1 MKSDKTQAITDVS
14 INELSLVFGKK
25 DGLTYRPINPEAK
38 VLAIKSG
45 QITGSLLGGDL
56 ADKVKAAI
64 AAKKAPA
71 DAVEK
76 GAYSD
81 LIEFE
86 GSKYDAVSQL
96 LAVVYSDLSNIFWLF
111 DDDTRKSATE
121 TIIDNFLSALDEVR
135 STGEPSDTSDKA
147 GARHSKKDREHIDAI
162 QKSHAEMAEHIGALT
177 SSEDDP
183 DDDDDDDAGKAGL
196 AIAARGITH
205 ADPGYLGEAKFPLDT
220 VENVKAAI
228 THFAD
233 KANLDPYK
241 EPQQKKIAAR
251 IELAKKA
258 LKIEDEA
265 PAEPV
270 VDEEKPVSLDTKA
283 MTEALAPFGKALELL
298 AKGLDEFKS
307 SVDTRFNEVA
317 TAQTEIAK
325 ATAATNKSKL
335 ELANAAI
342 AAARKTSA
350 TGAIPT
356 VDEKGETHDP
366 TDTGEPPPPPAITG
380 NYQTDVMGII
390 KSGRRNR
397 RVVGVS

>member
-64 AAKKAPA
+64 AAKKTPA

-135 STGEPSDTSDKA
+135 STGEPGDPSGKA

-177 SSEDDP
+177 SSE
-183 DDDDDDDAGKAGL
+183 DDDDAGKAGL

-265 PAEPV
+265 PASDVSPAEEPASTIA
-270 VDEEKPVSLDTKA
+270 PTLDAKA
-283 MTEALAPFGKALELL
+283 MGDALAPFGKALELL

>member
-1 MKSDKTQAITDVS
+1 
-14 INELSLVFGKK
+14 
-25 DGLTYRPINPEAK
+25 
-38 VLAIKSG
+38 
-45 QITGSLLGGDL
+45 
-56 ADKVKAAI
+56 
-64 AAKKAPA
+64 
-71 DAVEK
+71 
-76 GAYSD
+76 
-81 LIEFE
+81 
-86 GSKYDAVSQL
+86 
-96 LAVVYSDLSNIFWLF
+96 
-111 DDDTRKSATE
+111 
-121 TIIDNFLSALDEVR
+121 
-135 STGEPSDTSDKA
+135 
-147 GARHSKKDREHIDAI
+147 
-162 QKSHAEMAEHIGALT
+162 MAEHIGALT

-220 VENVKAAI
+220 VESVKAAI

-233 KANLDPYK
+233 KANLEPYK
-241 EPQQKKIAAR
+241 EPQQKKISAR

-258 LKIEDEA
+258 LKIEDEPPVATPAAGDEPGTTIA
-265 PAEPV
+265 P
-270 VDEEKPVSLDTKA
+270 SLDAKA
-283 MTEALAPFGKALELL
+283 MGEALAPFGKALELL
-298 AKGLDEFKS
+298 AKGLDEFKA
-307 SVDTRFNEVA
+307 SVDTRFTEVA
-317 TAQTEIAK
+317 TSQEEIVK
-325 ATAATNKSKL
+325 ATAETNKSKL